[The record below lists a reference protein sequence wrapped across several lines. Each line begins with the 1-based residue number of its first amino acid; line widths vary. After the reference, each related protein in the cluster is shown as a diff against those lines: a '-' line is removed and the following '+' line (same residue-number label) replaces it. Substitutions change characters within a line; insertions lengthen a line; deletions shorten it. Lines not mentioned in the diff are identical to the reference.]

1 MKRASEYTPQKRIWP
16 LLVLAS
22 AWLLCLQPA
31 WAGNPLKGLLK
42 GTAKAPVARKFSS
55 QQVERILAN
64 RAQISRQQFP
74 ALSVT
79 QRLYVYDADLPVQ
92 KILKW
97 DVSRG
102 PQVPYEKLPFW
113 HKLSKEGKYNYFL
126 AANNRASKHAVTVRL
141 KAAEDIQKN
150 LKELWN
156 KRQTPTA
163 ELPEQTL
170 LRAIKPQDR
179 YILIGEEHDTPEVQD
194 FLIRFLKT
202 YQAQYSGR
210 KIVLLTEFLPA
221 GKEQAYIIQ
230 EKRTMDPDY
239 GNFFVWAQAHGVR
252 VKGMEPRYVFFQNAF
267 AESDPAFKTAES
279 SQDLWVLSESIR
291 LRNNFWIEQIQ
302 KWREQYPDAVF
313 ILYAGAEHVAYN
325 APFSVA
331 NRLPA
336 ENTFVAHV
344 FVQRSPDEN
353 PGYDYLD
360 EIGGIRYPF
369 YQQRVLSWNSP
380 SLSRVAGFD
389 MRVILPQRKAV
400 PAKKK

>member
-126 AANNRASKHAVTVRL
+126 AANNRACRRN
-141 KAAEDIQKN
+141 IINQ
-150 LKELWN
+150 
-156 KRQTPTA
+156 
-163 ELPEQTL
+163 
-170 LRAIKPQDR
+170 LRAFEALHKHLAGLWQERVKFPNKPLEEILVQSINPQAQ
-179 YILIGEEHDTPEVQD
+179 YILLGEEHDHAQVQK
-194 FLIRFLKT
+194 FVVRFLQTYQKT
-202 YQAQYSGR
+202 YPD
-210 KIVLLTEFLPA
+210 KKVILLTEFLPV
-221 GKEQAYIIQ
+221 GWKRQRDLQ
-230 EKRTMDPDY
+230 EMLEEDP
-239 GNFFVWAQAHGVR
+239 N
-252 VKGMEPRYVFFQNAF
+252 
-267 AESDPAFKTAES
+267 
-279 SQDLWVLSESIR
+279 
-291 LRNNFWIEQIQ
+291 
-302 KWREQYPDAVF
+302 
-313 ILYAGAEHVAYN
+313 
-325 APFSVA
+325 
-331 NRLPA
+331 
-336 ENTFVAHV
+336 
-344 FVQRSPDEN
+344 
-353 PGYDYLD
+353 
-360 EIGGIRYPF
+360 
-369 YQQRVLSWNSP
+369 
-380 SLSRVAGFD
+380 
-389 MRVILPQRKAV
+389 
-400 PAKKK
+400 